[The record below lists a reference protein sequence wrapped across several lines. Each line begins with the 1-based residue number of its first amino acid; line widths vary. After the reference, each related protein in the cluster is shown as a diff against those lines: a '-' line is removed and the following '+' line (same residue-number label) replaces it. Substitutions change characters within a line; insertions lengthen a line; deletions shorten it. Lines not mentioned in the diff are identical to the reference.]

1 MNIFII
7 SIVLIFLIGSIS
19 LAMPSKQT
27 KELAAFRL
35 LAAKSG
41 FRIETLSLKKRF
53 KNFTQGLEIYTFKNS
68 SAFKQGH
75 FIFDDSGWNL
85 YDPISLK
92 KDPNFENLK
101 KLINKF
107 PKPILEIIFFES
119 NIAFLWKEKKDLE
132 MLEHIKSICN

>member
-1 MNIFII
+1 
-7 SIVLIFLIGSIS
+7 
-19 LAMPSKQT
+19 MPSKQT

-75 FIFDDSGWNL
+75 FIYDDSGWNL

-92 KDPNFENLK
+92 KDPNFENFK

>member
-1 MNIFII
+1 
-7 SIVLIFLIGSIS
+7 
-19 LAMPSKQT
+19 MPSKQT

-41 FRIETLSLKKRF
+41 FRIETLSLKKGF
-53 KNFTQGLEIYTFKNS
+53 KSFTQGLEIYTFKNS

-75 FIFDDSGWNL
+75 FIYDDSGWNL

-101 KLINKF
+101 KLISKF
-107 PKPILEIIFFES
+107 PKPVLEIIFFES

-132 MLEHIKSICN
+132 MLKHIKSICN

>member
-1 MNIFII
+1 LNIFII

-68 SAFKQGH
+68 STFKQGH
-75 FIFDDSGWNL
+75 FIFEDSEWNL

-101 KLINKF
+101 KLISKF
-107 PKPILEIIFFES
+107 PKPVLEIIFFES

-132 MLEHIKSICN
+132 MLEHIKSIFN

>member
-1 MNIFII
+1 M
-7 SIVLIFLIGSIS
+7 IFLIGSIS
-19 LAMPSKQT
+19 LAIPSKQT

-53 KNFTQGLEIYTFKNS
+53 KNFTQGQEIYTFKNS

-75 FIFDDSGWNL
+75 FIYDDSGWNL

-92 KDPNFENLK
+92 QDPNFENLK
-101 KLINKF
+101 KLISQF
-107 PKPILEIIFFES
+107 PKPVLEIIFFES

-132 MLEHIKSICN
+132 MLEHIKSIFN

>member
-1 MNIFII
+1 
-7 SIVLIFLIGSIS
+7 
-19 LAMPSKQT
+19 MPSKQT

-92 KDPNFENLK
+92 KIQTLK
-101 KLINKF
+101 I
-107 PKPILEIIFFES
+107 
-119 NIAFLWKEKKDLE
+119 
-132 MLEHIKSICN
+132 